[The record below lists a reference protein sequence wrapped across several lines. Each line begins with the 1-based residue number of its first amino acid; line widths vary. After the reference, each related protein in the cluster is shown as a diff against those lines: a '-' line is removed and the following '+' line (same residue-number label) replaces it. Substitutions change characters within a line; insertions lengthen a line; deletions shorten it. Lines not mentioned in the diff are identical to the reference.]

1 MKISDFFHRV
11 RYPPG
16 NKIIS
21 TKTKLRLRFSSG
33 VNAIQRNSKLTSKT
47 VRPITR
53 DHGIHPVPDKWQ
65 VSWLAAFYIQNCL
78 PGFPVADILSFLSTF
93 YMHGIWMITFRIS
106 FTAYSDEI
114 AQVLPLL
121 PFYLFINRHDRWS
134 AAGP

>member
-65 VSWLAAFYIQNCL
+65 VSWLKDHHTDSAF
-78 PGFPVADILSFLSTF
+78 P
-93 YMHGIWMITFRIS
+93 MHLH
-106 FTAYSDEI
+106 
-114 AQVLPLL
+114 Q
-121 PFYLFINRHDRWS
+121 
-134 AAGP
+134 

>member
-53 DHGIHPVPDKWQ
+53 DLEIFPVPIHGRFPDLPILIHIPLP
-65 VSWLAAFYIQNCL
+65 SLAASGYLPISNVYSRLTVTRSCRTSTCFPFNTCL
-78 PGFPVADILSFLSTF
+78 LFKQKKL
-93 YMHGIWMITFRIS
+93 HGTVYYEFNS
-106 FTAYSDEI
+106 S
-114 AQVLPLL
+114 Q
-121 PFYLFINRHDRWS
+121 
-134 AAGP
+134 